1 MNENWK
7 EENVPCNDEFV
18 RVEGDKEIWECPYC
32 HRIVEGPLGRE
43 HNFDLWKNSNEP
55 VMETQRCVE
64 NFKKTD
70 YGTYENA
77 SNGEMVTETA
87 PCQKDNSEN
96 IEYHEYDTIE
106 NPCQHVSSDGIEYHT
121 YTYDENESKG
131 MRR

>member
-55 VMETQRCVE
+55 VMET
-64 NFKKTD
+64 
-70 YGTYENA
+70 
-77 SNGEMVTETA
+77 ETA